1 MTLPR
6 VVCLCAILASLCVGA
21 PRLAVAAESGDFRL
35 GANTEKEA
43 CRAVVR
49 FDGPRGGQASDIYC
63 GAWERPSGRITLYPS
78 QAAAQAAVAAIC
90 QGDATPLQSADFSA
104 IKQIACARTD
114 QTGPRRYVLLAQRGQ
129 QILIGDVFPS
139 DWGPLVSAARVLSG
153 VEQPTA
159 AAVSASAE
167 TPGLREIEAVFP
179 NGPPGQ
185 AATSNYEL
193 LLRRAY
199 EYNTIWSFDT
209 AERDFEELLRLHSQV
224 APDDVEGEGEIL
236 AEIGLNLSN
245 AGRFDEADYVFTEAE
260 ARARDSKTPMLATKV
275 LNYRAVDQLN
285 QHHDAT
291 AMRLALQ
298 AIQARAQI
306 ARNADTQ
313 AGAKISAGD
322 VGRVEASNISAGQR
336 SLLVSLTSEPS
347 ADKVAILNAQASYIA
362 AVAARGLGRSDEA
375 PLLAAASI
383 DLQPV
388 PFPPGWLEGDITN
401 ELADS
406 RLAAGDYAGAEAAAQ
421 AGLVI
426 MAKAAPG
433 SRAQAHLYLTLE
445 GAQAAQGRPTEALA
459 NGRLALAIY
468 DRQAESPGLPPDI
481 AATHLSLL
489 EKEWR
494 RTSDAALAAE
504 YFQTLSLVWDSA
516 AARTTAQLAARL
528 VLKQAGDQARVYQDA
543 ERAYR
548 AALARQQQLAADPN
562 TPRDQKSAADAAVK
576 AASDKYAASEAALRD
591 KAPAYLELLNPQA
604 SATDL
609 QAALSDHEAYL
620 RIVVG
625 GLGGYGILVD
635 KAAVHPFIVALTG
648 DQVDALANRFQRSTH
663 IRGRRL
669 PDFDMDASEKLYAAL
684 IAPVSDRLANID
696 TLDVDVSGSLASVPF
711 AALVVTPPDQ
721 THLDKI
727 HDDQDYT
734 GVDWLARHVAVANT
748 LGPASFIRLRKA
760 VSAPPAQL
768 SAAVYGDYVPDP
780 AAVAERLAKERN
792 LSDACRG
799 QIQHDLQ
806 LLGPLPETADEA
818 RDVAAKFPGARLV
831 LGQGFTD
838 TDFLHSPDTAKAD
851 VIMLA
856 THGVLGLSNC
866 FAEPAL
872 LTSIGDSG
880 DGLIEA
886 SQLFDTTL
894 TARVVVLSAC
904 DTAGGGK
911 LDEARTGLADGGD
924 ALSGLARGFIYAGA
938 RNVLATE
945 WMVDAA
951 TSSAEIND
959 FFKGA
964 SQPNEGLGKALADAQ
979 KQIYDQAETAH
990 PFYWAAFVL
999 VGDGGGSL

>member
-1 MTLPR
+1 MTPSRLIG
-6 VVCLCAILASLCVGA
+6 LCAILASLCVGA
-21 PRLAVAAESGDFRL
+21 PRLAVAAATGDFGL
-35 GANTEKEA
+35 GTNAEKEA
-43 CRAVVR
+43 CRAVMR
-49 FDGPRGGQASDIYC
+49 FDGPKGGQASDVYC
-63 GAWERPSGRITLYPS
+63 GAWERPSGRVTVYPS
-78 QAAAQAAVAAIC
+78 QAAAQAALAAVC
-90 QGDATPLQSADFSA
+90 QGDATPLQSADFSPM
-104 IKQIACARTD
+104 KQIACARTD
-114 QTGPRRYVLLAQRGQ
+114 QTGPRRYVLVAQHGQ
-129 QILIGDVFPS
+129 QVIIGDVFPS
-139 DWGPLVSAARVLSG
+139 DWAPLVSAARVMSG
-153 VEQPTA
+153 LEQPTA
-159 AAVSASAE
+159 VAVTSSAE

-185 AATSNYEL
+185 AASSNYEL

-236 AEIGLNLSN
+236 AEIGLNMSN
-245 AGRFDEADYVFTEAE
+245 ARRFDEAAYAFSEAE
-260 ARARDSKTPMLATKV
+260 ARARDSNTPMLATKV

-313 AGAKISAGD
+313 AGDKISAGD

-336 SLLVSLTSEPS
+336 SLLVSLTTEPTE
-347 ADKVAILNAQASYIA
+347 DKAAILNAQASYIA
-362 AVAARGLGRSDEA
+362 AVAARGLGRSDER
-375 PLLAAASI
+375 PLLATAEA
-383 DLQPV
+383 DLQPIA
-388 PFPPGWLEGDITN
+388 FPPGWLEGDITN

-406 RLAAGDYAGAEAAAQ
+406 RLAAGDYAGAATAAQ
-421 AGLVI
+421 AGLAI

-445 GAQAAQGRPTEALA
+445 GAQAAQGNVAQALA

-468 DRQAESPGLPPDI
+468 DQQAESPGLPPDI
-481 AATHLSLL
+481 AANHLALL
-489 EKEWR
+489 EKEWK
-494 RTSDAALAAE
+494 RTGDASLASE
-504 YFQTLSLVWDSA
+504 YFQTLSLVWDGA
-516 AARTTAQLAARL
+516 AAQTTAQLAARL
-528 VLKQAGDQARVYQDA
+528 VLKQAGSQARDYQDD
-543 ERAYR
+543 EREYR

-562 TPRDQKSAADAAVK
+562 TPGDQKSAADAAVK

-604 SATDL
+604 SAADL
-609 QAALSDHEAYL
+609 QTALGDHEAYL

-625 GLGGYGILVD
+625 AQGGYGILVD
-635 KAAVHPFIVALTG
+635 KAVVHPFVVSLTG
-648 DQVDALANRFQRSTH
+648 AQIDALADRFQRTTH
-663 IRGRRL
+663 LKGRRL
-669 PDFDMDASEKLYAAL
+669 PDFDLDASEKLYAAL
-684 IAPVSDRLANID
+684 VAPVQDQLAQID
-696 TLDVDVSGSLASVPF
+696 TLDVDVNGSLASIPF
-711 AALVVTPPDQ
+711 AALVATAPDQ
-721 THLDKI
+721 AHLDKI
-727 HDDQDYT
+727 HSDQDYT

-760 VSAPPAQL
+760 TSAAPAQL
-768 SAAVYGDYVPDP
+768 HAAVYGDYVPNP
-780 AAVAERLAKERN
+780 AAVATRLAKERG
-792 LSDACRG
+792 LSDACRL
-799 QIQHDLQ
+799 QVEHDLQ
-806 LLGPLPETADEA
+806 LLGPLPETEDEA
-818 RDVAAKFPGARLV
+818 RGIAAKFPGARLV
-831 LGQGFTD
+831 MGASFTD
-838 TDFLHSPDTAKAD
+838 ADFLHNPDTANAD

-856 THGVLGLSNC
+856 THGVLGLSDC

-872 LTSIGDSG
+872 LTSVGATG

-886 SQLFDTTL
+886 SQLFDANL
-894 TARVVVLSAC
+894 KARIVVLSAC

-945 WMVDAA
+945 WMVDAD
-951 TSSAEIND
+951 TSNAEING
-959 FFKGA
+959 FFRGA
-964 SQPNEGLGKALADAQ
+964 SLPNAGLGRALADAQ
-979 KQIYDQAETAH
+979 KQIYDQPETAH

>member
-1 MTLPR
+1 MTKSRLAWLYVLLATFWLGGVR
-6 VVCLCAILASLCVGA
+6 V
-21 PRLAVAAESGDFRL
+21 AVAAETGDFGL
-35 GANTEKEA
+35 GTNSEQET
-43 CRAVVR
+43 CRAVMR

-63 GAWERPSGRITLYPS
+63 GAWERPSGRITLYPT
-78 QAAAQAAVAAIC
+78 AALAQAAVTAVC
-90 QGDATPLQSADFSA
+90 QGETTPLQSPDFSA
-104 IKQIACARTD
+104 MKQVACARTD
-114 QTGPRRYVLLAQRGQ
+114 QTGPRRYVLVAQRGQ
-129 QILIGDVFPS
+129 QTIVGEVFPS
-139 DWGPLVSAARVLSG
+139 DWGPLVSAARVMTGL
-153 VEQPTA
+153 ERPTA
-159 AAVSASAE
+159 AAASASAQ

-179 NGPPGQ
+179 SGPPGQ
-185 AATSNYEL
+185 AATANYEL

-209 AERDFEELLRLHSQV
+209 AERDFEELLRMHSQV

-236 AEIGLNLSN
+236 AEIGLNMSN
-245 AGRFDEADYVFTEAE
+245 AGRFDEAAYVFTEAE
-260 ARARDSKTPMLATKV
+260 ARAKAANDPMLATKI

-291 AMRLALQ
+291 AMRTARQ

-313 AGAKISAGD
+313 AGDKISAGD

-336 SLLVSLTSEPS
+336 SLLVSLTDEPT
-347 ADKVAILNAQASYIA
+347 ADKAAILNAQASYVA
-362 AVAARGLGRSDEA
+362 AVAARGLGRGDEG
-375 PLLAAASI
+375 PLLVAASV

-388 PFPPGWLEGDITN
+388 AFPPGWLEGDITN

-445 GAQAAQGRPTEALA
+445 GAQAAQGRASEGLV
-459 NGRLALAIY
+459 NGRQALAIY
-468 DRQAESPGLPPDI
+468 DRQMESPGLPPDI
-481 AATHLSLL
+481 AANHLTLL

-494 RTSDAALAAE
+494 RTGDAALAAE
-504 YFQTLSLVWDSA
+504 YFQTLSLVWDGA

-562 TPRDQKSAADAAVK
+562 TPGDQKSAADAAVK
-576 AASDKYAASEAALRD
+576 TASDHYAAAEAALRD

-625 GLGGYGILVD
+625 GQGGYGILVD
-635 KAAVHPFIVALTG
+635 KAAVHPFIVPLTG
-648 DQVDALANRFQRSTH
+648 VQIDALADRFQRSTH
-663 IRGRRL
+663 LKGRRL
-669 PDFDMDASEKLYAAL
+669 PDFDLDASEKLYAAL
-684 IAPVSDRLANID
+684 IAPVQDQLGQID
-696 TLDVDVSGSLASVPF
+696 TLDVDVNGSLASIPF
-711 AALVVTPPDQ
+711 AALVASAPDQ
-721 THLDKI
+721 AHLDKI

-760 VSAPPAQL
+760 TSTPPAQL
-768 SAAVYGDYVPDP
+768 RAAVYGDYVPN
-780 AAVAERLAKERN
+780 AAEVAARLAKQRG
-792 LSDACRG
+792 LSDACRL
-799 QIQHDLQ
+799 QVEHDLQ
-806 LLGPLPETADEA
+806 LLGPLPETEDEA
-818 RDVAAKFPGARLV
+818 RSIAAKFPGARLV
-831 LGQGFTD
+831 MGANFTD
-838 TDFLHSPDTAKAD
+838 SDFLHSPETAKAD

-872 LTSIGDSG
+872 LTSVGADG

-886 SQLFDTTL
+886 SQLFDADL

-945 WMVDAA
+945 WKVDAA
-951 TSSAEIND
+951 TSSAEING
-959 FFKGA
+959 FFQGA
-964 SQPNEGLGKALADAQ
+964 SVPKAGLGRALADAQ
-979 KQIYDQAETAH
+979 KQIYDQPETAH

>member
-1 MTLPR
+1 M
-6 VVCLCAILASLCVGA
+6 
-21 PRLAVAAESGDFRL
+21 
-35 GANTEKEA
+35 
-43 CRAVVR
+43 
-49 FDGPRGGQASDIYC
+49 
-63 GAWERPSGRITLYPS
+63 
-78 QAAAQAAVAAIC
+78 
-90 QGDATPLQSADFSA
+90 
-104 IKQIACARTD
+104 
-114 QTGPRRYVLLAQRGQ
+114 
-129 QILIGDVFPS
+129 
-139 DWGPLVSAARVLSG
+139 
-153 VEQPTA
+153 
-159 AAVSASAE
+159 
-167 TPGLREIEAVFP
+167 
-179 NGPPGQ
+179 
-185 AATSNYEL
+185 
-193 LLRRAY
+193 
-199 EYNTIWSFDT
+199 
-209 AERDFEELLRLHSQV
+209 
-224 APDDVEGEGEIL
+224 
-236 AEIGLNLSN
+236 
-245 AGRFDEADYVFTEAE
+245 
-260 ARARDSKTPMLATKV
+260 
-275 LNYRAVDQLN
+275 
-285 QHHDAT
+285 
-291 AMRLALQ
+291 
-298 AIQARAQI
+298 
-306 ARNADTQ
+306 
-313 AGAKISAGD
+313 
-322 VGRVEASNISAGQR
+322 
-336 SLLVSLTSEPS
+336 
-347 ADKVAILNAQASYIA
+347 
-362 AVAARGLGRSDEA
+362 
-375 PLLAAASI
+375 
-383 DLQPV
+383 
-388 PFPPGWLEGDITN
+388 
-401 ELADS
+401 
-406 RLAAGDYAGAEAAAQ
+406 
-421 AGLVI
+421 
-426 MAKAAPG
+426 
-433 SRAQAHLYLTLE
+433 
-445 GAQAAQGRPTEALA
+445 
-459 NGRLALAIY
+459 
-468 DRQAESPGLPPDI
+468 ESPGLPPDI

-528 VLKQAGDQARVYQDA
+528 VLRQAGDQARVYQDA

-548 AALARQQQLAADPN
+548 AALARQQQLAGDAD
-562 TPRDQKSAADAAVK
+562 TPTDQTNAANAAVK
-576 AASDKYAASEAALRD
+576 DTASRFAAAEAALRD

-604 SATDL
+604 SAADL
-609 QAALSDHEAYL
+609 QATLGDHEAYL
-620 RIVVG
+620 RIVTG
-625 GLGGYGILVD
+625 APGGYAVLVD
-635 KAAVHPFIVALTG
+635 KTSVHPFLVALTG
-648 DQVDALANRFQRSTH
+648 DQVTALTDRFQRSTH
-663 IRGRRL
+663 LKGRRL
-669 PDFDMDASEKLYAAL
+669 PDFDLDASEKLYAAL

-696 TLDVDVSGSLASVPF
+696 TLDVDVNGSLASIPF
-711 AALVVTPPDQ
+711 AALVATAPDQ
-721 THLDKI
+721 AHLDKI

-894 TARVVVLSAC
+894 AARVVVLSAC